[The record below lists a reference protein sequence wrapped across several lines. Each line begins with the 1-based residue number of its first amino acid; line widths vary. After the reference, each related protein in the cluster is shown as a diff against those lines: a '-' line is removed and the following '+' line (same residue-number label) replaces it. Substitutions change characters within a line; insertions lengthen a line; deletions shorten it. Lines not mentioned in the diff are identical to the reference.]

1 MFYIIQQTDDE
12 NIHTYQVE
20 VVILIEQKTVITNLQ
35 GNVEQLEGRNN
46 NQILGVKGLN
56 SGFQGNLR
64 KRRSKDEA
72 LQVWL
77 IYLFIWLLKINIFPD
92 TQITLRDCHVLFLT
106 NFLKTAG
113 PTFDYS
119 FR

>member
-1 MFYIIQQTDDE
+1 MFYIIQKTDDE

-46 NQILGVKGLN
+46 NQILGVKWLN

-77 IYLFIWLLKINIFPD
+77 IYLFI
-92 TQITLRDCHVLFLT
+92 
-106 NFLKTAG
+106 
-113 PTFDYS
+113 
-119 FR
+119 

>member
-46 NQILGVKGLN
+46 NQILGVKWLN

-72 LQVWL
+72 LQV
-77 IYLFIWLLKINIFPD
+77 
-92 TQITLRDCHVLFLT
+92 
-106 NFLKTAG
+106 
-113 PTFDYS
+113 
-119 FR
+119 

>member
-12 NIHTYQVE
+12 NIQTCQVE
-20 VVILIEQKTVITNLQ
+20 VVILNLQ

-77 IYLFIWLLKINIFPD
+77 IYLFI
-92 TQITLRDCHVLFLT
+92 
-106 NFLKTAG
+106 
-113 PTFDYS
+113 
-119 FR
+119 

>member
-1 MFYIIQQTDDE
+1 MHYC
-12 NIHTYQVE
+12 QVE
-20 VVILIEQKTVITNLQ
+20 VVILNLQ

-77 IYLFIWLLKINIFPD
+77 IYLFI
-92 TQITLRDCHVLFLT
+92 
-106 NFLKTAG
+106 
-113 PTFDYS
+113 
-119 FR
+119 